1 MSRKPKL
8 LVSCRPTDAV
18 LARVERDYDAAIKAA
33 EINSDADK
41 LVAASVGMDGIFAR
55 FTDPLNAET
64 LGRLADSVGIIATY
78 AVGYENID
86 VAAAAARGIVI
97 TNTPDVLTDATA
109 EMTILLMLGAARCVH
124 EGTTL
129 LRSGQWKGPTPI
141 LGTQVTGKRLG
152 IVGLG
157 RIGKAVA
164 QRARGFD
171 MEIHYTDVER
181 LPSEVEQGA
190 VFHAEVEE
198 MLPLCDVLSL
208 HCPMLPETRKYLDA
222 GRLGLLPRGAIVVNA
237 ARGAMVDDE
246 ALIAALRSGQVAAA
260 GLDVYEGEPNL
271 HPGYIDLANTFLMPH
286 LGSATREARDAMGFK
301 ALANLEAFFAGDSP
315 PDRVN

>member
-1 MSRKPKL
+1 M
-8 LVSCRPTDAV
+8 V
-18 LARVERDYDAAIKAA
+18 
-33 EINSDADK
+33 
-41 LVAASVGMDGIFAR
+41 
-55 FTDPLNAET
+55 
-64 LGRLADSVGIIATY
+64 
-78 AVGYENID
+78 
-86 VAAAAARGIVI
+86 AAAARGIVI

-109 EMTILLMLGAARCVH
+109 EMTILLMLGAARCAN

-129 LRSGQWKGPTPI
+129 LRSGKWEGPTPI

-164 QRARGFD
+164 RRARGFD

-181 LPSEVEQGA
+181 LPPEVERGA

-208 HCPMLPETRKYLDA
+208 HCPMLPETQKYLNA
-222 GRLGLLPRGAIVVNA
+222 PRLALLPRGAIVVNA

-246 ALIAALRSGQVAAA
+246 ALIAALTSGQVAAA

-271 HPGYIDLANTFLMPH
+271 HPGYVELANTFLMPH

-301 ALANLEAFFAGDSP
+301 ALANIDAFFAGDNP

>member
-1 MSRKPKL
+1 MSKKPRL
-8 LVSCRPTDAV
+8 LVSCRPTAAAA
-18 LARVERDYDAAIKAA
+18 ARIERDYDAVFKAG
-33 EINSDADK
+33 EIDSDADR
-41 LVAASVGMDGIFAR
+41 LVAASAGMDGIFAR
-55 FTDPLNAET
+55 FTDLLNAET
-64 LGRLADSVGIIATY
+64 LGRLADGIGIIATY

-109 EMTILLMLGAARCVH
+109 EMTVLLMLGAARCAH

-164 QRARGFD
+164 RRARGFD
-171 MEIHYTDVER
+171 MEVHYTDAGR
-181 LPSEVEQGA
+181 LPPDVEEGA
-190 VFHAEVEE
+190 VYHADLDA

-208 HCPMLPETRKYLDA
+208 HCPLLPETR
-222 GRLGLLPRGAIVVNA
+222 GLLNAERIARLPDGAIVVNA
-237 ARGAMVDDE
+237 ARGPMVDDD
-246 ALIAALRSGQVAAA
+246 ALIAALRSAKVAAA
-260 GLDVYEGEPNL
+260 GLDVYEGEPDI
-271 HPGYIDLANTFLMPH
+271 HPDYVSLTNTFLMPH

-301 ALANLEAFFAGDSP
+301 ALDNLDAFFAGESP

>member
-1 MSRKPKL
+1 MPRKPKL
-8 LVSCRPTDAV
+8 LVTCRPTDAV
-18 LARVERDYDAAIKAA
+18 VAKIERDHDAAFKAA
-33 EINSDADK
+33 EIDGDADR
-41 LVAASVGMDGIFAR
+41 LVAASAGMEGVFAR
-55 FTDPLNAET
+55 FTDPWNAET

-86 VAAAAARGIVI
+86 VKAAAARGIVI

-109 EMTILLMLGAARCVH
+109 EMTVLLMLGAARCAH

-129 LRSGQWKGPTPI
+129 LRSGQWKGPTSI
-141 LGTQVTGKRLG
+141 VGTQVTGKRLG

-164 QRARGFD
+164 QRARGFE

-181 LPSEVEQGA
+181 LPPEVERGA

-208 HCPMLPETRKYLDA
+208 HCPMLPETRGYLNA
-222 GRLGLLPRGAIVVNA
+222 GRLALLPRGAIVVNA

-246 ALIAALRSGQVAAA
+246 ALIAALKSGRVAAA

-271 HPGYIDLANTFLMPH
+271 HPGYVELANTFLMPH
-286 LGSATREARDAMGFK
+286 LGSATLEARDAMGFK
-301 ALANLEAFFAGDSP
+301 ALANIEAFFAGKEP

>member
-8 LVSCRPTDAV
+8 LVTCRPTEAV
-18 LARVERDYDAAIKAA
+18 AARIESQFDAAFEAG
-33 EINSDADK
+33 EIEGDADR
-41 LVAASVGMDGIFAR
+41 LVAASAGMEGIFAR

-86 VAAAAARGIVI
+86 VAAAAALGMAV

-109 EMTILLMLGAARCVH
+109 EMTILLMLGAARCAH

-129 LRSGQWKGPTPI
+129 LRSGQWKGPTP
-141 LGTQVTGKRLG
+141 LVGVQVTGKRLG

-157 RIGKAVA
+157 RIGRAVA
-164 QRARGFD
+164 RRARGFD
-171 MEIHYTDVER
+171 MEIHYTDVAR
-181 LPSEVEQGA
+181 LPPEVEQGA
-190 VFHAEVEE
+190 VFHAHGEE
-198 MLPLCDVLSL
+198 MLPLCQVLSL
-208 HCPMLPETRKYLDA
+208 HCPLLPKTRKYLDA
-222 GRLGLLPRGAIVVNA
+222 RRLGLLPQGAVVVNA
-237 ARGAMVDDE
+237 ARGAMVEDE
-246 ALIAALRSGQVAAA
+246 ALIAALKSGQVAAA

-271 HPGYIDLANTFLMPH
+271 HPGYLDLANTFLMPH
-286 LGSATREARDAMGFK
+286 LGSATREARDAMGFR
-301 ALANLEAFFAGDSP
+301 ALANLEAFFAGREP